1 MNAEI
6 LNRPGCAAAKLSLT
20 GSEHVT
26 AEAGAMIAMS
36 PDMTVETTTYKRG
49 QKKARIRKA
58 MKRLFAGESFFLN
71 HFTAGTN
78 GGDLYLATTMPGDM
92 EAVSIE
98 NSKLIVQ
105 SGSFVACDHDVEID
119 VGWQGFKSI
128 FSGES
133 MFWLHLSGSGTVVF
147 NAFGAMYAIDVQ
159 DEYVVDTGHIVAF
172 DETLS
177 FSIAKAARSLAS
189 SVLGGEGLVCK
200 FSGSGRIYCQSH
212 NANAFGNT
220 LTPYLAPK
228 KQ

>member
-6 LNRPGCAAAKLSLT
+6 VCRPGSAAAKLTLG

-36 PDMTVETTTYKRG
+36 PDMTVETTTHARG
-49 QKKARIRKA
+49 QKKAKIRKA
-58 MKRLFAGESFFLN
+58 FRRMFAGESFFLN
-71 HFTAGTN
+71 HFTAGSG

-92 EAVSIE
+92 NAISL
-98 NSKLIVQ
+98 SGTKLVVQ
-105 SGSFVACDHDVEID
+105 SGSFVACDEGID
-119 VGWQGFKSI
+119 VDIGWQGFKTL

-133 MFWLHLSGSGTVVF
+133 LFWLNLSGSGMVVV
-147 NAFGAMYAIDVQ
+147 NSFGAMYQVDVT

-177 FSIAKAARSLAS
+177 FTIAKAAKSWAS
-189 SVLGGEGLVCK
+189 SILGGEGLVCK

-212 NANAFGNT
+212 NANAFGKS
-220 LTPYLAPK
+220 LSSLLAPK
-228 KQ
+228 KN